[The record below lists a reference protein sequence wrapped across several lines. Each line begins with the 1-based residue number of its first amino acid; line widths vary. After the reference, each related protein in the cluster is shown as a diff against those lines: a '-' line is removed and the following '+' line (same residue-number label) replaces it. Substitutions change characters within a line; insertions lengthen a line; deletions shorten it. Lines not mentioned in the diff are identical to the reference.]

1 LNQGEADEN
10 VDKPEQL
17 EKPDEPE
24 KPEQQSGKIRKKRQQ
39 ESGAIEGVLLLS
51 LPTGMTASKA
61 LESSAQLNSVPN
73 SYITNSHFHEENGVS
88 GV

>member
-1 LNQGEADEN
+1 MNQGEADEN
-10 VDKPEQL
+10 VDKPE
-17 EKPDEPE
+17 KPEQPGQ
-24 KPEQQSGKIRKKRQQ
+24 PEQQSGKIRKKRQQ
-39 ESGAIEGVLLLS
+39 ESGALEGISFLS

-73 SYITNSHFHEENGVS
+73 SYITNSPFHVENGVS